1 MISMVLKGSNY
12 LLWSRLMKTA
22 LGRQGLWE
30 HCSQAAP
37 KQAGSKL
44 DSGDKWQQEDLLVLS
59 ILQSSLAVPIME
71 AYSHCESAKD
81 LWETLHKVYGNSSNL
96 SRVYELKKAIHNLS
110 QEEMEFN
117 DHFGKLNSL
126 WGELVH

>member
-1 MISMVLKGSNY
+1 MVLKGSNY

-22 LGRQGLWE
+22 LGGQGLWE
-30 HCSQAAP
+30 HCSQAAL

-71 AYSHCESAKD
+71 SYAHCENVKE
-81 LWETLHKVYGNSSNL
+81 LWEALYKVYGNSSNL
-96 SRVYELKKAIHNLS
+96 SKVYELK
-110 QEEMEFN
+110 MP
-117 DHFGKLNSL
+117 
-126 WGELVH
+126 